1 MSERISKIFED
12 SESSDFDSDDDCIVE
27 ESFSEYDE
35 EGVDY
40 DNIEET
46 EDKEDKEEENEDDG
60 VEMKIEKREK
70 KSDVVVSNHR
80 DNAVKLLTRIFEK
93 HGIGNVNR
101 TQKIK
106 EIETIVFNHSKTV
119 YSYNENIRSIITN
132 ASSLNFIQLKKLI
145 TCDYFES
152 DIFENSRKSDGKML
166 NNITCRLEPMSG
178 IHKCKCGCDKIYS
191 YELQTRSAD
200 EGMTVFL
207 QCYECG
213 KKWRN

>member
-12 SESSDFDSDDDCIVE
+12 SDSSDFESDDDCIVE
-27 ESFSEYDE
+27 ETYSDYE
-35 EGVDY
+35 EDG
-40 DNIEET
+40 T
-46 EDKEDKEEENEDDG
+46 EDDNEDSEEDYEEDDDN
-60 VEMKIEKREK
+60 VKIKIEKKEK
-70 KSDVVVSNHR
+70 KSDLVLSIHR
-80 DNAVKLLTRIFEK
+80 DNAIKLLLKIFEK

-101 TQKIK
+101 NQKVK
-106 EIETIVFNHSKTV
+106 EIENVVFNNSQTV
-119 YSYNENIRSIITN
+119 CSYNENIRNIVTN
-132 ASSLNFIQLKKLI
+132 ANSLNFIQLKKLI

-152 DIFENSRKSDGKML
+152 DIFENSKKADSKAL
-166 NNITCRLEPMSG
+166 KNITCRLEPMSG
-178 IHKCKCGCDKIYS
+178 IHKCKCGCDKVYS